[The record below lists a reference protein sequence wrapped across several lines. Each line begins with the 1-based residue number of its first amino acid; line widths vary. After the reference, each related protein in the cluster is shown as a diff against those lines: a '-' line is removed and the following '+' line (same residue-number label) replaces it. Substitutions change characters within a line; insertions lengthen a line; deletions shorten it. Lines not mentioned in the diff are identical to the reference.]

1 MSVANYVRIVILTE
15 SDSALKKTDNE
26 KNNFESKGDSK
37 MTREEIMQIIED
49 ENIQFFRLQFV
60 DIFGFM
66 KNVALPKSQI
76 EKALDGD
83 IMFDG
88 SSIDG
93 FVRINE
99 SDMYLKPDYSTF
111 TVLPWR
117 NKEGVAA
124 ARIICDVHKSDHTP
138 FEGCPRVN
146 LKRILAEAKEMGYT
160 MNVGT
165 EAEFFLF
172 ERDADGAPT
181 TVTHDVAGYFS
192 LDPDDMANDCRREII
207 ETLEQM
213 GFEIE
218 ASHHEVAEGQHEI
231 NFKYADALGAAD
243 NTVTFKWVVKSVAAK
258 YGLHATFMPKPIFG
272 INGSGMHT
280 NQSLFNLDGT
290 NAFFDESAPLQLSKT
305 AYSYIAGVLKNA
317 RAFAAVTNP
326 LVNSYKRLVPGYEAP
341 VYCAWS
347 ASNRSALVRIPAAR
361 GLSTRTEVRCPDPS
375 CNPYLA
381 FAMMLN
387 CGLDGIKNDLTPP
400 ASVDKDIFEMNAEQM
415 AAEGIVVMPANLK
428 EAIEELKANPISKA
442 TLGEH
447 IFEKYV
453 EAKEQE
459 WDSFR
464 TTVTEWEVE
473 NYLAVY

>member
-1 MSVANYVRIVILTE
+1 MAITRDDILKIV
-15 SDSALKKTDNE
+15 K
-26 KNNFESKGDSK
+26 
-37 MTREEIMQIIED
+37 EE
-49 ENIQFFRLQFV
+49 NVNFFRLQFV
-60 DIFGFM
+60 DVQGFM
-66 KNVALPKSQI
+66 KNIAIPGSQLA
-76 EKALDGD
+76 KALDGD
-83 IMFDG
+83 MMFDG

-93 FVRINE
+93 FVNINE
-99 SDMYLKPDYSTF
+99 SDMYLKPDYDTF

-124 ARIICDVHKSDHTP
+124 ARIICDIYKSDSTTP

-146 LKRILAEAKEMGYT
+146 LKRVLAEAKDAGYT

-172 ERDADGAPT
+172 NLDDAGMPT
-181 TVTHDVAGYFS
+181 TDTHDIAGYFS
-192 LDPDDMANDCRREII
+192 VDPEDCGIECRREII
-207 ETLEQM
+207 ETLENM

-231 NFKYADALGAAD
+231 NFKYADALTCAD
-243 NTVTFKWVVKSVAAK
+243 NTITFKWVVKTIARK
-258 YGLHATFMPKPIFG
+258 YGLHATFMPKPVFG

-290 NAFFDESAPLQLSKT
+290 NAFFDENDPIQLSSV
-305 AYSYIAGVLKNA
+305 ARNYIAGLIKNA
-317 RAFAAVTNP
+317 RSIAAVTNP

-341 VYCAWS
+341 VYVAWS
-347 ASNRSALVRIPAAR
+347 ASNRSALIRIPAAR
-361 GLSTRTEVRCPDPS
+361 GLSTRTELRCPDPS

-387 CGLDGIKNDLTPP
+387 AGLDGVKNNLTPP
-400 ASVDKDIFEMNAEQM
+400 DSVDVNIYKMTPEEK
-415 AAEGIVVMPANLK
+415 AAAGIADMPACLK
-428 EAIEELKANPISKA
+428 EALDEMKASQLAKD
-442 TLGEH
+442 TLGPH

-453 EAKEQE
+453 EVKEAE

-464 TTVTEWEVE
+464 TSVSCWELD

>member
-1 MSVANYVRIVILTE
+1 M
-15 SDSALKKTDNE
+15 K
-26 KNNFESKGDSK
+26 
-37 MTREEIMQIIED
+37 REEIMRAIE
-49 ENIQFFRLQFV
+49 EQSIGYFRLQFI
-60 DIFGFM
+60 DILGHL
-66 KNVALPKSQI
+66 KNVALPLSQI
-76 EKALDGD
+76 EKALDGN

-93 FVRINE
+93 FVGIHE
-99 SDMYLKPDYSTF
+99 SDMYLKPDYDTF

-117 NKEGVAA
+117 NKQGRNA
-124 ARIICDVHKSDHTP
+124 ARIICDVYKSDHKP

-146 LKRILAEAKEMGYT
+146 LKRVLAAAKKLGYT

-165 EAEFFLF
+165 ECEFFLF
-172 ERDADGAPT
+172 EKDEYGLAT
-181 TVTHDVAGYFS
+181 TITSDVAGYFS
-192 LDPDDMANDCRREII
+192 LDPEDTGNDCRREII

-231 NFKYADALGAAD
+231 NFKYSDAVTAAD
-243 NTVTFKWVVKSVAAK
+243 NTVTFKWVVKSIAAK

-290 NAFFDESAPLQLSKT
+290 NAFYDEKGVLKLSET
-305 AYSYIAGVLKNA
+305 AYSYIAGLLKNA
-317 RAFAAVTNP
+317 RGLAAVTNP
-326 LVNSYKRLVPGYEAP
+326 LVNSYKRMVPGYEAP

-347 ASNRSALVRIPAAR
+347 ASNRSSLIRIPASR
-361 GLSTRTEVRCPDPS
+361 GLGTRTELRCPDPT

-387 CGLDGIKNDLTPP
+387 SGLDGVQNGLKPADSIDEDIYEMSENEMEKAGITTMP
-400 ASVDKDIFEMNAEQM
+400 ASLEEAVD
-415 AAEGIVVMPANLK
+415 
-428 EAIEELKANPISKA
+428 ELKANPIAKS

-447 IFEKYV
+447 IFTKYIA
-453 EAKEQE
+453 AKEKE
-459 WDSFR
+459 WDDFR
-464 TTVTEWEVE
+464 TAVTEWELDT
-473 NYLAVY
+473 YLNLY

>member
-1 MSVANYVRIVILTE
+1 VWYFNLTISKE
-15 SDSALKKTDNE
+15 KKE
-26 KNNFESKGDSK
+26 
-37 MTREEIMQIIED
+37 MTRDDIMKTIQE
-49 ENIQFFRLQFV
+49 ENIHFFRLQFV

-66 KNVALPKSQI
+66 KNVAIPRSQI
-76 EKALDGD
+76 EKALDGK

-111 TVLPWR
+111 VVLPWR
-117 NKEGVAA
+117 NKQGVAA
-124 ARIICDVHKSDHTP
+124 ARLVCDVYKSDGVTP

-146 LKRILAEAKEMGYT
+146 LQRVLAEARDMGYT
-160 MNVGT
+160 MNVGA

-172 ERDADGAPT
+172 EYDEDGMPST
-181 TVTHDVAGYFS
+181 MTQDVAGYFS
-192 LDPDDMANDCRREII
+192 LDPEDKANDCRREII
-207 ETLEQM
+207 ETLEM
-213 GFEIE
+213 MNFEIE

-243 NTVTFKWVVKSVAAK
+243 NIVTFKWAVKSIAAK

-290 NAFFDESAPLQLSKT
+290 NAFFDEGGDLQLSSV
-305 AYSYIAGVLKNA
+305 AYKYIAGVLKNA
-317 RAFAAVTNP
+317 RSFVAVTNP

-341 VYCAWS
+341 VYAAWS

-375 CNPYLA
+375 TNPYLA
-381 FAMMLN
+381 LAMMLN
-387 CGLDGIKNDLTPP
+387 AGLDGIKNDLTAPP
-400 ASVDKDIFEMNAEQM
+400 PVDKDIFEMDGAAM
-415 AAEGIVVMPANLK
+415 AAEGITVLPGSLS
-428 EAIEELKANPISKA
+428 EAIDEFKANPLSKE

-447 IFEKYV
+447 IFTKYV
-453 EAKEQE
+453 EAKEAE
-459 WDSFR
+459 WDEYR
-464 TTVTEWEVE
+464 CVVTEWELDK
-473 NYLAVY
+473 YLRVY

>member
-1 MSVANYVRIVILTE
+1 
-15 SDSALKKTDNE
+15 
-26 KNNFESKGDSK
+26 

-49 ENIQFFRLQFV
+49 GNIQFLRLQFV

-83 IMFDG
+83 MMFDG

-99 SDMYLKPDYSTF
+99 SDMYLKPDYDSF

-117 NKEGVAA
+117 NKEGIAA
-124 ARIICDVHKSDHTP
+124 ARIICDVYKSDGTP
-138 FEGCPRVN
+138 FDGCPRVN
-146 LKRILAEAKEMGYT
+146 LKRVLAEAKALGYT

-172 ERDADGAPT
+172 EKDEKGLAT
-181 TVTHDVAGYFS
+181 TVTNDVAGYFS
-192 LDPDDMANDCRREII
+192 LDPEDTGNDCRREII
-207 ETLEQM
+207 ETLEKM

-231 NFKYADALGAAD
+231 NFKYADALAAAD
-243 NTVTFKWVVKSVAAK
+243 NTVTFKWVVKSIASK
-258 YGLHATFMPKPIFG
+258 YNLHATFMPKPIFG
-272 INGSGMHT
+272 VNGSGMHT

-290 NAFFDESAPLQLSKT
+290 NAFFDESDSLQLSQV
-305 AYSYIAGVLKNA
+305 AYSYIAGSLKNA
-317 RAFAAVTNP
+317 RAFTAVTNP

-347 ASNRSALVRIPAAR
+347 ASNRSALVRIPASR
-361 GLSTRTEVRCPDPS
+361 GLSTRTEIRSPDPT

-381 FAMMLN
+381 LAMMLN
-387 CGLDGIKNDLTPP
+387 AGLDGVKNNLKP
-400 ASVDKDIFEMNAEQM
+400 APSVNKDIFKMTAEEMADD
-415 AAEGIVVMPANLK
+415 GIVILPASLQ
-428 EAIEELKANPISKA
+428 EAIEEFKANPLSKE
-442 TLGEH
+442 TLGSH
-447 IFEKYV
+447 IFEKYI
-453 EAKEQE
+453 EAKEKE
-459 WDSFR
+459 WDSYR
-464 TTVTEWEVE
+464 TAVTEWELNE
-473 NYLAVY
+473 YLSIY

>member
-1 MSVANYVRIVILTE
+1 
-15 SDSALKKTDNE
+15 
-26 KNNFESKGDSK
+26 

-76 EKALDGD
+76 EKALDGN

-99 SDMYLKPDYSTF
+99 SDMYLKPDYNTF

-117 NKEGVAA
+117 NKDGVAA
-124 ARIICDVHKSDHTP
+124 ARVICDVHKSDGSP

-146 LKRILAEAKEMGYT
+146 LKRVLAEAKDLGYT

-172 ERDADGAPT
+172 ERDEDGCAT
-181 TVTHDVAGYFS
+181 TITNDVAGYFS
-192 LDPDDMANDCRREII
+192 LDPEDTANDCRREII
-207 ETLEQM
+207 ETLEKM

-231 NFKYADALGAAD
+231 NFKYADALAAAD
-243 NTVTFKWVVKSVAAK
+243 NTVTFKWVVKSIASK

-290 NAFFDESAPLQLSKT
+290 NAFFDESDSLQLSKT
-305 AYSYIAGVLKNA
+305 AYAYIAGSLKNA
-317 RAFAAVTNP
+317 RAFTAVTNP

-347 ASNRSALVRIPAAR
+347 ASNRSALVRIPASR
-361 GLSTRTEVRCPDPS
+361 GISTRTEIRCPDPT

-381 FAMMLN
+381 LAMMLN
-387 CGLDGIKNDLTPP
+387 SGLDGVKNDMTPP
-400 ASVDKDIFEMNAEQM
+400 PSVDKDIFKMTAGQM
-415 AAEGIVVMPANLK
+415 EDEGITVLPANLK
-428 EAIEELKANPISKA
+428 EAIDEFKANPLSKE
-442 TLGEH
+442 TLGAH
-447 IFEKYV
+447 IFEKYI
-453 EAKEQE
+453 EAKEKE

-464 TTVTEWEVE
+464 TAVTDWELQEYLTV
-473 NYLAVY
+473 Y